1 MIKKILLV
9 DDSPISRRMMKSC
22 IPKDRG
28 YELFEAG
35 DGLAGFEAYKE
46 IRPDVTFMDLTMPV
60 MDGSEATGKIR
71 EFNPEAVVIVCTA
84 DIQIK
89 SITNALGQGAL
100 LVMKKP
106 PSKATVE
113 DALLKADEHIG

>member
-28 YELFEAG
+28 YELFEAC

-89 SITNALGQGAL
+89 SITNALNQGAL
-100 LVMKKP
+100 MVMKKP
-106 PSKATVE
+106 PSKETVE